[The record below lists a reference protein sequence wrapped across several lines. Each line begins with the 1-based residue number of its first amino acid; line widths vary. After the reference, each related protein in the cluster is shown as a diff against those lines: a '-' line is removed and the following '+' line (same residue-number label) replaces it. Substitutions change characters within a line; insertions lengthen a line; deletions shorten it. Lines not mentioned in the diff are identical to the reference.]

1 MGNFIVILTSC
12 SSGVL
17 IQPWPSLSKTFRRN
31 TIIINATIIPIT
43 HNLEGLSYFLLNV
56 AVSELPVLKCV
67 WCIVFSPSFP
77 HISLLAITTPP
88 HATAKAPVKTYLI
101 ATRFEENIFITIC
114 LNALGHKP
122 DKLIEADVPV
132 AIDVDHIDQVLQL
145 LLSRRPPK
153 RPHHLRF
160 FQSLKRSTC
169 TVTTCPSSSEPIEP
183 PPSLRKSIFLF
194 WLIAKCEII

>member
-1 MGNFIVILTSC
+1 M
-12 SSGVL
+12 L
-17 IQPWPSLSKTFRRN
+17 IQPWPSLSKTFKRN
-31 TIIINATIIPIT
+31 TIIINATITPIT
-43 HNLEGLSYFLLNV
+43 DNLEGLSYFLLNV
-56 AVSELPVLKCV
+56 AVSELPVLQCV
-67 WCIVFSPSFP
+67 LWIVFFSFFP
-77 HISLLAITTPP
+77 PYLLAITTPP
-88 HATAKAPVKTYLI
+88 HATAKAPVKTYMI

-160 FQSLKRSTC
+160 FQSLKRPL
-169 TVTTCPSSSEPIEP
+169 VLLKPVQAPQNLLNHRRP
-183 PPSLRKSIFLF
+183 
-194 WLIAKCEII
+194 

>member
-1 MGNFIVILTSC
+1 MYIVDCI
-12 SSGVL
+12 
-17 IQPWPSLSKTFRRN
+17 
-31 TIIINATIIPIT
+31 
-43 HNLEGLSYFLLNV
+43 FLL
-56 AVSELPVLKCV
+56 L
-67 WCIVFSPSFP
+67 SPIP
-77 HISLLAITTPP
+77 TTPR
-88 HATAKAPVKTYLI
+88 ATATSTAPIKTYMI
-101 ATRFEENIFITIC
+101 ATRFEETIFIAFTIC

-169 TVTTCPSSSEPIEP
+169 PVTTCPSSSEPIEP
-183 PPSLRKSIFLF
+183 PPSLRKSIF
-194 WLIAKCEII
+194 CSG

>member
-1 MGNFIVILTSC
+1 MCIVDCI
-12 SSGVL
+12 
-17 IQPWPSLSKTFRRN
+17 
-31 TIIINATIIPIT
+31 
-43 HNLEGLSYFLLNV
+43 FLLL
-56 AVSELPVLKCV
+56 STIP
-67 WCIVFSPSFP
+67 
-77 HISLLAITTPP
+77 TPP
-88 HATAKAPVKTYLI
+88 HATDTSTAPIKTYMI
-101 ATRFEENIFITIC
+101 ATRFEENIFITITIC

-145 LLSRRPPK
+145 LLGRRPPK

-183 PPSLRKSIFLF
+183 PPSLRKSIFCSGQFANGNSFEKHKSLTE
-194 WLIAKCEII
+194 KVMCMYSYQTS